1 LRTTEA
7 RYKNGKKVDISLMKS
22 IELKSNRRGVRKN
35 SKKFKMDKRK
45 VLPNI
50 KTWMN
55 DPKNDNTK
63 AVKKTIER
71 NEKIKDILVTS

>member
-22 IELKSNRRGVRKN
+22 TELKSNRRGVIKN
-35 SKKFKMDKRK
+35 SKKFKTDRRK

-71 NEKIKDILVTS
+71 NEKMKDILFTS